1 VIGYKLVITLNK
13 NKNKNNIMAEGKR
26 PGGLTALAVLNFVF
40 GGFGVLGVLA
50 AAALLGAV
58 NELSDG
64 AVAEGMG
71 ASVGMFQF
79 ILMAMSAALLIVS
92 GVGYIGQ
99 KRVLGR
105 MMGNFYGATSILNN
119 GLSLAN
125 GAEFSFFTIVGLVYP
140 VLTVIL
146 LNTTFKDDLVN

>member
-1 VIGYKLVITLNK
+1 
-13 NKNKNNIMAEGKR
+13 MAEGKR

-50 AAALLGAV
+50 ASALLGVA
-58 NELSDG
+58 NEISDG

-71 ASVGMFQF
+71 MGVGMLQF
-79 ILMAMSAALLIVS
+79 ILIALSAALLIVS
-92 GVGYIGQ
+92 GIGYIGQ

-125 GAEFSFFTIVGLVYP
+125 GGEFDLSTVIGLVYP

-146 LNTTFKDDLVN
+146 LNTTFKEDLVN

>member
-1 VIGYKLVITLNK
+1 
-13 NKNKNNIMAEGKR
+13 MADGKR

-40 GGFGVLGVLA
+40 GGFGVLAVLA
-50 AAALLGAV
+50 AAAVLGVANDV
-58 NELSDG
+58 TDG
-64 AVAEGMG
+64 AVAAEMG

-79 ILMAMSAALLIVS
+79 ILMALSAALLIVS

-105 MMGNFYGATSILNN
+105 MMGNFYGATSLLNN

-140 VLTVIL
+140 VLTLIL

>member
-1 VIGYKLVITLNK
+1 
-13 NKNKNNIMAEGKR
+13 MADGKR

-40 GGFGVLGVLA
+40 GGFGVLAVLA
-50 AAALLGAV
+50 AAAILGAV
-58 NELSDG
+58 DSATDG
-64 AVAEGMG
+64 ALSGEMG

-79 ILMAMSAALLIVS
+79 ILMALSAALLIVS

-105 MMGNFYGATSILNN
+105 MMGNFYGATSLLNN

-140 VLTVIL
+140 VLTLIL

>member
-1 VIGYKLVITLNK
+1 
-13 NKNKNNIMAEGKR
+13 MAEGNR

-50 AAALLGAV
+50 ASALLGVA
-58 NELSDG
+58 NEISDG

-71 ASVGMFQF
+71 MGVGMLQF
-79 ILMAMSAALLIVS
+79 ILIALSAALLIVS
-92 GVGYIGQ
+92 GIGYIGQ
-99 KRVLGR
+99 KRVLDR

-125 GAEFSFFTIVGLVYP
+125 GGEFDLSTVIGLVYP

-146 LNTTFKDDLVN
+146 LNTTFKEDLVN

>member
-1 VIGYKLVITLNK
+1 
-13 NKNKNNIMAEGKR
+13 MAEGNR

-50 AAALLGAV
+50 ASALLGVA
-58 NELSDG
+58 NEISDG

-71 ASVGMFQF
+71 MGVGMLQF
-79 ILMAMSAALLIVS
+79 ILIALSAALLIVS
-92 GVGYIGQ
+92 GIGYIGQ

-125 GAEFSFFTIVGLVYP
+125 GGEFDLSTVIGLVYP

-146 LNTTFKDDLVN
+146 LNTTFKEDLVN